1 STRARRRT
9 ERHMGR
15 KTKREICAQIEQ
27 QAVTPPF
34 SGFSPAHF
42 LLLSRRL
49 SARAKHFRDQRSS

>member
-1 STRARRRT
+1 
-9 ERHMGR
+9 MGR